1 MTTINKLN
9 AVPEAPVTVHLI
21 DAGDD
26 DPANPDARIH
36 CTQYAAAIINGVRIP
51 LARSKG
57 FRIEASED
65 DATIAYLPVFV
76 NQLHATFE
84 HPADETTS
92 QVTEQQQAKAL
103 RRVEL
108 QAKADLL
115 NVQIATWRHARA
127 QVSTQVGKDVLTRS
141 ILKARDELAATNA
154 ELATTPTPQ

>member
-57 FRIEASED
+57 FRIEASDD

-84 HPADETTS
+84 HPADETTD
-92 QVTEQQQAKAL
+92 QVTEQQRAEAL
-103 RRVEL
+103 RRAEL
-108 QAKADLL
+108 QDKADAL
-115 NVQIATWRHARA
+115 NVQIARWNRERA
-127 QVSTQVGKDVLTRS
+127 QANSYLADDGLTRS
-141 ILKARDELAATNA
+141 ILKARDELAATNT
-154 ELATTPTPQ
+154 ELATTPTRQ